1 MNQKDWVDYF
11 EALHNR
17 KPSLQE
23 FQNARANGEFVVER
37 KETVPEAPVPSAVAL
52 REKSEQAQMPSQVE
66 SRPETPAS
74 RQNGLYQVWEY

>member
-37 KETVPEAPVPSAVAL
+37 KETVPEAPVPSEVAS
-52 REKSEQAQMPSQVE
+52 RENSEKVQMPSQVE
-66 SRPETPAS
+66 SRHVAPTFKRFS
-74 RQNGLYQVWEY
+74 VK

>member
-37 KETVPEAPVPSAVAL
+37 KVTVPEAPVPSPVGSP
-52 REKSEQAQMPSQVE
+52 EKSEKVQMASQVE
-66 SRPETPAS
+66 SRSETPAIKRFS
-74 RQNGLYQVWEY
+74 VK

>member
-37 KETVPEAPVPSAVAL
+37 KETVPEAPVPSAVAS
-52 REKSEQAQMPSQVE
+52 RENSEQLSNV
-66 SRPETPAS
+66 
-74 RQNGLYQVWEY
+74 LV